1 MPESSERGALT
12 EAVYYI
18 LLALFHPMHGY
29 GIMQYVTEMSSGR
42 VVLGPGTLYGA
53 ISTMLEKK
61 WIEAVS
67 GDKDSRKKEYKITH
81 LGIEITQAETARLRE
96 LFENGEKVL
105 GGMER

>member
-18 LLALFHPMHGY
+18 LLALFYPMHGY
-29 GIMQYVTEMSSGR
+29 GIMQYITEISCGR

-53 ISTMLEKK
+53 ISTLLEKK

-67 GDKDSRKKEYKITH
+67 ADKDSRKKEYKVTS
-81 LGIEITQAETARLRE
+81 LGIEIVQAETARLRE
-96 LFENGEKVL
+96 LLENGIKVL
-105 GGMER
+105 GEN

>member
-29 GIMQYVTEMSSGR
+29 GIMQYITEMSRGR

-53 ISTMLEKK
+53 ISTLLEKK

-67 GDKDSRKKEYKITH
+67 GEKDSRKKEYKVTP

-105 GGMER
+105 GGMQT